1 MHILVVERELKIDF
15 GFVASDGLWAYG
27 KSKHGNGDSK
37 IYVDQ
42 KFQQLEKKVARLSQR
57 SFN

>member
-1 MHILVVERELKIDF
+1 MHIPVVER
-15 GFVASDGLWAYG
+15 LWAYG
-27 KSKHGNGDSK
+27 KSKHGNSDSK

-42 KFQQLEKKVARLSQR
+42 KVQQLEKKVARLSQR